1 MSENKYFSKQ
11 VTMVMKGGAVLFM
24 LIHHLFSCFPDF
36 VEKYKVSTS
45 VISLNTLMA
54 FSTFGKICVA
64 VFVFLSAYGMS
75 VSFNHCKKEEQEA
88 CVLRRY
94 KKLASSFFFVYLLSI
109 LTCFLREDRLSVY
122 AGEGTKKGIFYGIL
136 DALGVSHL
144 FGTPTYNE
152 TWWYMSVAILLIF
165 LMPVLVKL
173 YENLGISVVVLG
185 AFLTNLG
192 IAPTTFTV
200 YLFPAILGVFMAKS
214 SCIEKI
220 GNMCRKKRI
229 VFCGINAILILMLCY
244 IRIFWG
250 FDTWVDGPIAAL
262 SAAEG
267 FVLIDL
273 FGMRFSILA
282 FLGKYSMNIFLIH
295 TLILEYYFTDFIY
308 SFHNWILIT
317 IVLTAVS
324 LAASIFIQWT
334 WEKVQKIWFKNF

>member
-1 MSENKYFSKQ
+1 MSENRYFSKQ
-11 VTMVMKGGAVLFM
+11 VTMTMKGGAVLLM

-45 VISLNTLMA
+45 IISMDTLMA

-75 VSFNHCKKEEQEA
+75 VSFERYPKKDQEI
-88 CVLRRY
+88 CVRRRY
-94 KKLASSFFFVYLLSI
+94 KKLASSFLFVYLLSI
-109 LTCFLREDRLSVY
+109 LTCFLREDRLAVY
-122 AGEGTKKGIFYGIL
+122 AGEGIKKGVFYGIL
-136 DALGVSHL
+136 DGLGVSHL

-165 LMPVLVKL
+165 LMPILVKL
-173 YENLGISVVVLG
+173 YETFGISAVVLG

-214 SCIEKI
+214 SCIKKI
-220 GNMCRKKRI
+220 GTMSLKKQI
-229 VFCGINAILILMLCY
+229 AFCGIAGVFILALCY
-244 IRIFWG
+244 VRIFWG
-250 FDTWVDGPIAAL
+250 FDTWVDGPIAAM
-262 SAAEG
+262 SAAEA

-273 FGMRFSILA
+273 FGMRFRMLA

-295 TLILEYYFTDFIY
+295 TLILEYYFTDFVY

-317 IVLTAVS
+317 AVLTLVS
-324 LAASIFIQWT
+324 LAVSVMIQWA
-334 WEKVQKIWFKNF
+334 WEKIQKIWLKNF

>member
-75 VSFNHCKKEEQEA
+75 VSFNHCKREEQEA

-94 KKLASSFFFVYLLSI
+94 KKLASSFFFVYILSI

-173 YENLGISVVVLG
+173 YENFGISVVVLG

-324 LAASIFIQWT
+324 LAASILIQWT